1 MKGMAQ
7 DLDRYFI
14 ASVLPP
20 PIAEAALQLKHYFA
34 DHYHSKASLNSPP
47 HITLHMPF
55 RWKNKRESELIEGMK
70 TLSLQLSS
78 SKVELNNFGCFAP
91 RVIYIQVNPSASLT
105 AMQRQ
110 IRQFCKKDLGLFNAD
125 YQDLP
130 FHPHVTLAFRD
141 LKKPMFA
148 KAWEEFRAK
157 TFIGE
162 FPADRIALLKHDGKK
177 WDVVREFLLPA

>member
-1 MKGMAQ
+1 MKLLAPA
-7 DLDRYFI
+7 LDRYFI
-14 ASVLPP
+14 ACVLPT
-20 PIAEAALQLKHYFA
+20 PIAEEALQLKRYFA

-55 RWKNKRESELIEGMK
+55 RWKREKEADLIEGLK
-70 TLSLQLSS
+70 RLSSQLST
-78 SKVELNNFGCFAP
+78 SKVELNNFGCFPP
-91 RVIYIQVNPSASLT
+91 RVIFIQVNPSPSLT
-105 AMQRQ
+105 ALQYQ
-110 IRQFCKKDLGLFNAD
+110 VRQFCKKDLGLFNAD

-141 LKKPMFA
+141 LRKPMFA
-148 KAWEEFRAK
+148 KAWEEFKVK

-177 WDVVREFLLPA
+177 WNVLQEFLFPG